1 MELKQQ
7 LTELID
13 AFASAKASGNQTLI
27 QYAAA
32 VLTQFLSGIE
42 VTRPEPAAE
51 QEDGDEG

>member
-42 VTRPEPAAE
+42 VTRREPAAE